1 MGTSLI
7 SWNVFPK
14 LRRLTSYIMVNVNGF
29 LLSQGTR
36 HGCGLL
42 PLFSIVLE
50 IQTTT
55 SKEWRN
61 KIYTVWTGRN
71 KNSLFADDIIVY
83 VDNAKEFTH
92 VRTHTCNLLELVN
105 EVRHQIH
112 CWKEGFQRF
121 CPYPRIPAMQ
131 YVTSGRNWVKDVWIV
146 FVLFFTT
153 VCECI
158 IICKRGINR

>member
-7 SWNVFPK
+7 SWSVFPK
-14 LRRLTSYIMVNVNGF
+14 LQRLTSYIMVNVNGL

-92 VRTHTCNLLELVN
+92 MRMRTCNLLELVN

-121 CPYPRIPAMQ
+121 CPIPEFQLCNMLLVEEIGWRMYGLSLYYFLQQ
-131 YVTSGRNWVKDVWIV
+131 YANV
-146 FVLFFTT
+146 
-153 VCECI
+153 
-158 IICKRGINR
+158 

>member
-1 MGTSLI
+1 MKCI
-7 SWNVFPK
+7 SKTATAN
-14 LRRLTSYIMVNVNGF
+14 IIHNGEREWLPPQPGNEAWVWAF
-29 LLSQGTR
+29 ATLQHSTR
-36 HGCGLL
+36 NSNHYN
-42 PLFSIVLE
+42 
-50 IQTTT
+50 
-55 SKEWRN
+55 KEWRN

-121 CPYPRIPAMQ
+121 CPYPRIPAMK
-131 YVTSGRNWVKDVWIV
+131 YVTGGRNWVKDVWIV

-153 VCECI
+153 VWECI